1 MTTSKRW
8 WSVKLRLADG
18 DLRELSSLWAPDF
31 APGARH
37 IQFGGSVDNPEMD
50 PPSITFELEAAG
62 FDDAEEK
69 AQGAVHRMR
78 RAARLPD
85 ASHAVVWLAPLGDD
99 DASSQYLEQAKELVH
114 EERHGLAVV
123 AAQIHFEAQLSAL
136 LREAAGNQPL
146 RWVARLLKDKRVAE
160 LKRDVSFATI
170 EVLLG
175 VDVTQIAEWNR
186 FRDHVERRND
196 VIHKGQTVD
205 RHHAEE
211 SIRVVQQLW
220 ARLAEAAREQREGPA
235 RP

>member
-8 WSVKLRLADG
+8 WSVKLRLADR
-18 DLRELSSLWAPDF
+18 DLRELLELRVPDF

-37 IQFGGSVDNPEMD
+37 IQFGGSVDDPEMD

-69 AQGAVHRMR
+69 AKGAVYRMR
-78 RAARLPD
+78 RAAGLPD
-85 ASHAVVWLAPLGDD
+85 AIQTVVWLAPLGSD
-99 DASSQYLEQAKELVH
+99 DASSQYLEQAKELIH
-114 EERHGLAVV
+114 EERYGLAVV
-123 AAQIHFEAQLSAL
+123 AAQIHFEAQLTAL
-136 LREAAGNQPL
+136 LHEAAGDQPL
-146 RWVARLLKDKRVAE
+146 RWIARLLKDKRIAE

-175 VDVTQIAEWNR
+175 VDVTQIAEWSK

-211 SIRVVQQLW
+211 SVRVVQQLW
-220 ARLAEAAREQREGPA
+220 AGLAQAARKHRIGATSQ
-235 RP
+235 

>member
-8 WSVKLRLADG
+8 WSVKLRLPDG
-18 DLRELSSLWAPDF
+18 DLRELLALRAPDF

-37 IQFGGSVDNPEMD
+37 IQFGGSVDDPEID
-50 PPSITFELEAAG
+50 PPSITFELEATG

-69 AQGAVHRMR
+69 AKGAVHRMR

-99 DASSQYLEQAKELVH
+99 DASSQYLEQAKELVL
-114 EERHGLAVV
+114 EERYGLAVV
-123 AAQIHFEAQLSAL
+123 AAQIHFEAQLTAL
-136 LREAAGNQPL
+136 LREAAGDQPL
-146 RWVARLLKDKRVAE
+146 RWIARLLKDKRIAE
-160 LKRDVSFATI
+160 LKREVSFATV

-175 VDVTQIAEWNR
+175 VDVTQTAEWSR

-205 RHHAEE
+205 KHHAEE

-220 ARLAEAAREQREGPA
+220 ARLAETARKQREGP
-235 RP
+235 PNP

>member
-8 WSVKLRLADG
+8 WSVKLRLANG
-18 DLRELSSLWAPDF
+18 DLRALSSLWAPDF

-37 IQFGGSVDNPEMD
+37 IQFGGSADDPEMD
-50 PPSITFELEAAG
+50 PPSITFELEATS

-69 AQGAVHRMR
+69 AKGAVLRMR

-85 ASHAVVWLAPLGDD
+85 ASPAVVWLAPLGDD

-114 EERHGLAVV
+114 EERYGLAVV
-123 AAQIHFEAQLSAL
+123 AAQIHFEAQLTAL
-136 LREAAGNQPL
+136 LQEAAGDQPL
-146 RWVARLLKDKRVAE
+146 RWVARLLRDKRVAE
-160 LKRDVSFATI
+160 LKRDVSFATL

-175 VDVTQIAEWNR
+175 VDVTQASEWSR
-186 FRDHVERRND
+186 FQDHVERRND

-220 ARLAEAAREQREGPA
+220 ARLAEAARKHRD
-235 RP
+235 

>member
-1 MTTSKRW
+1 MTAARRW

-18 DLRELSSLWAPDF
+18 DLRALSSLWAPDF

-37 IQFGGSVDNPEMD
+37 IQFGGSADNPEMD
-50 PPSITFELEAAG
+50 PPSITFELEAAD

-85 ASHAVVWLAPLGDD
+85 ASYPVVWLAPLGDD
-99 DASSQYLEQAKELVH
+99 DGSSQYLEQAKELLH
-114 EERHGLAVV
+114 EERYGLAVV
-123 AAQIHFEAQLSAL
+123 AAQIHFEAQLTAL
-136 LREAAGNQPL
+136 LHESAGDQPM
-146 RWVARLLKDKRVAE
+146 RWVARLLKDKRIAE

-175 VDVTQIAEWNR
+175 VDVTQIAEWRR
-186 FRDHVERRND
+186 FQDHVERRND

-205 RHHAEE
+205 KQHAEE
-211 SIRVVQQLW
+211 SVRVVQQLW
-220 ARLAEAAREQREGPA
+220 ARLAEAARKHRE
-235 RP
+235 